1 MQKPKYTYFF
11 DKQPA
16 YEQLAIKWQ
25 IAEQLTELTP
35 LSLRFSFII
44 NIKLLLGERCTKSQL
59 PRKHYWKNFDLWVDN
74 YQFTTLQL

>member
-11 DKQPA
+11 DTQPA

-44 NIKLLLGERCTKSQL
+44 NTKLLL
-59 PRKHYWKNFDLWVDN
+59 D
-74 YQFTTLQL
+74 